1 MNRTLAENK
10 RVKQQLQSR
19 LADLEKAESSRDEKE
34 LKQTRAEYEKV
45 VNELDDE
52 RKEYQKQVEVAANAS
67 SKTTAAKAAAEEAVA
82 AAKDSHRS
90 LIQRLHEIAELQ
102 DNVDSLQQRVK
113 NLTKQSRNSLLQT
126 KWTQM
131 KDAAAAKTLQSTVTK
146 LQQEVKT
153 AETKQVEAQRRATE
167 AAKARVAAEE
177 HAAAEAEVATRAQR
191 VADAARADEQDMG
204 EQLKSAQK
212 TVRESEESKQNM
224 SQRVN
229 ELREALDFPL
239 RSESANADETA
250 TLNASLSK
258 AQDQVLLLQR
268 RSLELEDV
276 GAREASSRRETQA
289 EAEKLEVQMVE
300 AKKQIE
306 ELQKKVSQGR

>member
-1 MNRTLAENK
+1 M
-10 RVKQQLQSR
+10 
-19 LADLEKAESSRDEKE
+19 
-34 LKQTRAEYEKV
+34 
-45 VNELDDE
+45 
-52 RKEYQKQVEVAANAS
+52 
-67 SKTTAAKAAAEEAVA
+67 
-82 AAKDSHRS
+82 
-90 LIQRLHEIAELQ
+90 
-102 DNVDSLQQRVK
+102 
-113 NLTKQSRNSLLQT
+113 NLTKESRDSALRV
-126 KWTQM
+126 KWTEF
-131 KDAAAAKTLQSTVTK
+131 KDAAAKKTLDATVAK
-146 LQQEVKT
+146 LQQTVNTEK
-153 AETKQVEAQRRATE
+153 TKQVEAQRRATE
-167 AAKARVAAEE
+167 AAKARAAAED

-191 VADAARADEQDMG
+191 MADAARSDEQDMG

-229 ELREALDFPL
+229 ELREALDFHL

-306 ELQKKVSQGR
+306 ELQKKVSAKDAALQKVTEREKSKKQIEELQKKV